1 MTTLSLSCVKVTQ
14 NGIKSVLDP
23 AKLRPKGL
31 IKIFLGPFISRF
43 GSGTENAST
52 MTGKL
57 KNV

>member
-1 MTTLSLSCVKVTQ
+1 MTALSLSCVKVTQ

-43 GSGTENAST
+43 GSGTENAPT
-52 MTGKL
+52 MTGK
-57 KNV
+57 